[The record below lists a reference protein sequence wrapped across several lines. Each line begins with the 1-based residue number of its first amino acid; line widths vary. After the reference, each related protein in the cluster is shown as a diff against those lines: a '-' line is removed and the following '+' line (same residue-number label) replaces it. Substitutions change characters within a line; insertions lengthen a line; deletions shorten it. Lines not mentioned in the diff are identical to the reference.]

1 MTGVA
6 ADIRKN
12 WNIFID
18 GKGYAGKADEYNPP
32 ELEEEN
38 EDYRAAGMDA
48 AIDIRTGMKK
58 LTSDFTLNSH
68 SRDTLALF
76 GVKQGKSTT
85 VIVREAMES
94 FDGTVTAIEHTMQGK
109 VVKISQGK
117 VKAGELPKDK
127 YDMSLTYYKQTI
139 AGKVIHEIDVI
150 NMVRII
156 DGVDVLADIRNAI
169 GI

>member
-76 GVKQGKSTT
+76 GVKQGKSKK
-85 VIVREAMES
+85 AA
-94 FDGTVTAIEHTMQGK
+94 TAIAGAVANYKAKGGGK
-109 VVKISQGK
+109 GPTAKQ
-117 VKAGELPKDK
+117 KA
-127 YDMSLTYYKQTI
+127 
-139 AGKVIHEIDVI
+139 
-150 NMVRII
+150 R
-156 DGVDVLADIRNAI
+156 
-169 GI
+169 

>member
-1 MTGVA
+1 MV
-6 ADIRKN
+6 
-12 WNIFID
+12 
-18 GKGYAGKADEYNPP
+18 
-32 ELEEEN
+32 
-38 EDYRAAGMDA
+38 
-48 AIDIRTGMKK
+48 
-58 LTSDFTLNSH
+58 
-68 SRDTLALF
+68 
-76 GVKQGKSTT
+76 
-85 VIVREAMES
+85 
-94 FDGTVTAIEHTMQGK
+94 K

-156 DGVDVLADIRNAI
+156 DSVDVLADIRNAI